1 MPQITESQ
9 FQDSYQEQ
17 DLRFIN
23 AMEIIGIMR
32 SLHKDWHNRS
42 FSVEILQNDK
52 LRWRYYLWSEET
64 LKKEAEL
71 CFICDGDGWI
81 TAEIT
86 WDGDVKFSTSTTI
99 TQIRDQRPKLNEFV
113 HYVTSLKQP

>member
-32 SLHKDWHNRS
+32 SIHNDWHNRS
-42 FSVEILQNDK
+42 FSVEILPNDK
-52 LRWRYYLWSEET
+52 LRWKYYLWSEEA
-64 LKKEAEL
+64 LKEEAEL
-71 CFICDGDGWI
+71 CFFCDGDGWI

-99 TQIRDQRPKLNEFV
+99 TQISDQRAKLNEFV